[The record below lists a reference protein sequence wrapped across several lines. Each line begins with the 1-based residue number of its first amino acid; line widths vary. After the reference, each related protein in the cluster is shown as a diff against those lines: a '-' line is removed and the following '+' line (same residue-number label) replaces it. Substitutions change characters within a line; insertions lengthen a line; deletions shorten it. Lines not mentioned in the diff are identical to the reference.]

1 MIPNNEKWS
10 FSRSSNGKHE
20 KSRFVE
26 TLYNISIFLVIS
38 GFGLMGYGGCL
49 ESKSIVIAGLISLFF
64 SVIIFLVSKIL
75 RESEK
80 AAKNFKFVKNKFEK
94 DEFLDN

>member
-1 MIPNNEKWS
+1 MIPSNEKWS

-38 GFGLMGYGGCL
+38 GFGLMGYGGYL
-49 ESKSIVIAGLISLFF
+49 NSKSIVVTGLISLFF
-64 SVIIFLVSKIL
+64 SVVVFAVSEIL

-80 AAKNFKFVKNKFEK
+80 ATKNFKFVKNKFEK